1 MTEPPHSLEIRLA
14 PPVAS
19 MNAML
24 ASHRPWIESVLAC
37 PLGDAIILETEFPF
51 GDLVV
56 EDLLFGNPLSAQPR
70 FAAKVLRERLD
81 RWSLPPDVTPRLA
94 LRPTVDNG
102 REQSR
107 HTWRTEWLE
116 TPIALWFRDAPCAAV
131 AIDIPFVSFQG
142 SMTSQWRQW
151 VIAKRTAAPAI
162 AKVLRSLLAQAP
174 KRLVVFGGKDLPLP
188 EDGYRWDDV
197 LLDPDVNSTIRTDFE
212 VFLDREEW
220 YRKRRL
226 PFRRGYLFHGPPG
239 NGKTTVIRV
248 MACHP
253 QLSAYTIDF
262 GDCDASNELLTGMFE
277 AAADT
282 GPSLIILE
290 DLDRAFDRTPN
301 PRREE
306 ITLPHLLNCLDG
318 VGTRD
323 GIIVVASAND
333 PSLLD
338 PSILRRPGRFD
349 RLCLFPR
356 PRYSMRLEY
365 LRRLCDGAVDEET
378 IRRLAE
384 QTERFSVAQLRE
396 AYILA
401 GSLAAAENCEIDG
414 KYLVDAVGCIRREAA
429 GVSGRA
435 EVGFSNGFPT
445 AVGPMRG
452 EEDCTG
458 RPK

>member
-1 MTEPPHSLEIRLA
+1 
-14 PPVAS
+14 

-24 ASHRPWIESVLAC
+24 AIHRPWIESVLAC
-37 PLGDAIILETEFPF
+37 KLGDAIILETEFPF

-56 EDLLFGNPLSAQPR
+56 EDLLPGNPLSGQHL
-70 FAAKVLRERLD
+70 FAAKILRERLD
-81 RWSLPPDVTPRLA
+81 RWSLPPNVTPRLA
-94 LRPTVDNG
+94 LRAAVDNVH
-102 REQSR
+102 EQPR
-107 HTWRTEWLE
+107 HTWKSEWLE
-116 TPIALWFRDAPCAAV
+116 TPIALWFRDVPCPVV

-142 SMTSQWRQW
+142 SMTSQWKQW
-151 VIAKRTAAPAI
+151 VIAKRTEAPSI
-162 AKVLRSLLAQAP
+162 AKVLRSLLSQTP
-174 KRLVVFGGKDLPLP
+174 KRLIVFGGRDLPLP
-188 EDGYRWDDV
+188 EGGYCWDDV
-197 LLDPDVNSTIRTDFE
+197 VLDPDVNATIRTDFE
-212 VFLDREEW
+212 VFLGREEW

-239 NGKTTVIRV
+239 NGKTTAIRI

-253 QLSAYTIDF
+253 KLSAYTIDF
-262 GDCDASNELLTGMFE
+262 GNRDISNESLTEMFE

-290 DLDRAFDRTPN
+290 DLDRVFDRTPK

-306 ITLPHLLNCLDG
+306 ITIPHLLNCLDG
-318 VGTRD
+318 VGIRG

-349 RLCLFPR
+349 RLLLFPR
-356 PRYSMRLEY
+356 PKYSLRCEY
-365 LRRLCDGAVDEET
+365 LKRLCDGTVDEET

-396 AYILA
+396 SYILA

-414 KYLVDAVGCIRREAA
+414 NYLVDAVGCIRREAA

-435 EVGFSNGFPT
+435 DVGFGNGVLT
-445 AVGPMRG
+445 MAG
-452 EEDCTG
+452 
-458 RPK
+458 

>member
-1 MTEPPHSLEIRLA
+1 
-14 PPVAS
+14 

-24 ASHRPWIESVLAC
+24 ASHRPWIESVLSC

-56 EDLLFGNPLSAQPR
+56 EDLLPGNPLNAQSR
-70 FAAKVLRERLD
+70 FAAKILREQLD
-81 RWSLPPDVTPRLA
+81 RWSLPPNVTPRLA
-94 LRPTVDNG
+94 LRPTVDNVHQQP
-102 REQSR
+102 RL
-107 HTWRTEWLE
+107 TWKTEWLE
-116 TPIALWFRDAPCAAV
+116 TPIALWFRDAPGPAV
-131 AIDIPFVSFQG
+131 ALDIPFVSFKG
-142 SMTSQWRQW
+142 SMMSQWRQW
-151 VIAKRTAAPAI
+151 VIAQRTEAPSI
-162 AKVLRSLLAQAP
+162 AKVLRTLLAQAP
-174 KRLVVFGGKDLPLP
+174 KRLVVFGGRDLPLP
-188 EDGYRWDDV
+188 DHGYCWDDV
-197 LLDPDVNSTIRTDFE
+197 VLDPEVNATIRTDFE
-212 VFLDREEW
+212 VFLGREEW
-220 YRKRRL
+220 YRQRRL

-239 NGKTTVIRV
+239 NGKTTVIRI

-253 QLSAYTIDF
+253 KLSPYTIDF
-262 GDCDASNELLTGMFE
+262 GNWDTSNDSLTEMFE

-282 GPSLIILE
+282 APSLIILE
-290 DLDRAFDRTPN
+290 DLDRVFDRTPK

-306 ITLPHLLNCLDG
+306 ITVPHLLNCLDG

-349 RLCLFPR
+349 RLSLFPR
-356 PRYSMRLEY
+356 PKFSVRREY
-365 LRRLCDGAVDEET
+365 LQRLCDGAVNEET

-384 QTERFSVAQLRE
+384 QTERFSIAQLRE

-401 GSLAAAENCEIDG
+401 GTLAAAENSDIDAN
-414 KYLVDAVGCIRREAA
+414 YLINAVDCIRREAA

-445 AVGPMRG
+445 SVGQMRG
-452 EEDCTG
+452 EDDCDR